1 MVMDVNDDAERK
13 LYQRIYQVVQ
23 QVPRGRVATYG
34 DIAAIVGEGCDAR
47 TVGYALHE
55 LPKGHEQSIPWQ
67 RIINGAGRI
76 STHGPLQR
84 RLLEAEGVV
93 FDARERVNLARF
105 RWTGPNH
112 DWARAHGFTPLPARN
127 QDEQDEQDE
136 QGEQLHLF

>member
-1 MVMDVNDDAERK
+1 MDGNDDAARK

-34 DIAAIVGEGCDAR
+34 DIAAIVGEGCNAR
-47 TVGYALHE
+47 TVGDALHD
-55 LPKGHEQSIPWQ
+55 LPSGCEQSIPWQ

-76 STHGPLQR
+76 RTRGPLQR

-105 RWTGPNH
+105 RWSGPSH
-112 DWARAHGFTPLPARN
+112 DWARAHGFTPLPARH
-127 QDEQDEQDE
+127 QDD
-136 QGEQLHLF
+136 QGEQLRLF

>member
-1 MVMDVNDDAERK
+1 MNDAMERR

-23 QVPRGRVATYG
+23 QVPHSRVATYG

-76 STHGPLQR
+76 STRGPLQR
-84 RLLEAEGVV
+84 RLLEAEGVI
-93 FDARERVNLARF
+93 FDARARVDLARF
-105 RWTGPNH
+105 GWTGPSH
-112 DWARAHGFTPLPARN
+112 EWATAHGFTPLPARH
-127 QDEQDEQDE
+127 QDE
-136 QGEQLHLF
+136 QGEQLPLF